1 MVATSPDA
9 AVGHYNLGK
18 VWDDANRND
27 DAVASFRKAIELDPA
42 RADAWINLGIDLHKR
57 GDKDEALKAFL
68 RADEL
73 KPGVAS
79 TQFNIGLERVA
90 LGQFGEAL
98 AAFDEAR
105 RLDPNLPAGWDRLR
119 FRWIHRGT
127 PLTVT
132 VSRDELLVEAAEAAA
147 AITAPGW
154 TGEVQAGAPLRLAGG
169 SGGWR
174 AVA

>member
-1 MVATSPDA
+1 MATQGGLWQ
-9 AVGHYNLGK
+9 AVVLGC
-18 VWDDANRND
+18 AG
-27 DAVASFRKAIELDPA
+27 A
-42 RADAWINLGIDLHKR
+42 RALDDGS
-57 GDKDEALKAFL
+57 F
-68 RADEL
+68 
-73 KPGVAS
+73 
-79 TQFNIGLERVA
+79 
-90 LGQFGEAL
+90 
-98 AAFDEAR
+98 

-132 VSRDELLVEAAEAAA
+132 VSRDELLVEAAEGTA

-154 TGEVQAGAPLRLAGG
+154 TGDVHAGAPLRLAGG